1 MSSTTGWF
9 VRPDTATP
17 AIAEPDADA
26 EQTAFDA
33 LDLPAHV
40 QEFLAQKAAAG
51 V

>member
-1 MSSTTGWF
+1 MSNALGWF
-9 VRPDTATP
+9 ARPDAP
-17 AIAEPDADA
+17 APKGDPAEDAD
-26 EQTAFDA
+26 ETAFEA